1 MFKKLLIATALL
13 LTTVSC
19 NHSMLG
25 QTLSPST
32 NPGKPSYLF
41 VIMSDYGMIQQTS
54 NGEYQLILD
63 HSDVEKVLAFT
74 NRPYRL
80 VKHSTAEGLKTMWT
94 EGNNSFAEDPPNAT
108 IIINQHLQTVILTSV
123 SIEGD
128 KTIFTIK
135 SDGTSSLLPIA
146 GACQIFIDGAVVGK
160 ERSGPYSSGAQEG

>member
-80 VKHSTAEGLKTMWT
+80 VQHETGEALKTMWS
-94 EGNNSFAEDPPNAT
+94 GGSNSFADDPPNAT
-108 IIINQHLQTVILTSV
+108 VIINQHLQTVILTSMSV
-123 SIEGD
+123 QGD
-128 KTIFTIK
+128 KTIFTIQ
-135 SDGTSSLLPIA
+135 SDGPNSLLPMS
-146 GACQIFIDGAVVGK
+146 GVCQIFVDGGEKTCTLSACGWGVDP
-160 ERSGPYSSGAQEG
+160 R

>member
-80 VKHSTAEGLKTMWT
+80 VQYETGEALKTMWS
-94 EGNNSFAEDPPNAT
+94 EGRIP
-108 IIINQHLQTVILTSV
+108 
-123 SIEGD
+123 
-128 KTIFTIK
+128 
-135 SDGTSSLLPIA
+135 LLMIPQ
-146 GACQIFIDGAVVGK
+146 CHSNHQPTPTNCDLN
-160 ERSGPYSSGAQEG
+160 

>member
-25 QTLSPST
+25 QTSSPST

-63 HSDVEKVLAFT
+63 HSNVEKVLAFT

-80 VKHSTAEGLKTMWT
+80 VQHTTGEDLESIWT
-94 EGNNSFAEDPPNAT
+94 QGSKSFEKDPPNAT
-108 IIINQHLQTVILTSV
+108 VIINQHLQTVILTSMSV
-123 SIEGD
+123 QGD
-128 KTIFTIK
+128 KTIFTIQ
-135 SDGTSSLLPIA
+135 SDGTNSLLA
-146 GACQIFIDGAVVGK
+146 MSGVCQVFVDGGQGSCPPGGCTGFDA
-160 ERSGPYSSGAQEG
+160 R

>member
-25 QTLSPST
+25 QTSSPST

-80 VKHSTAEGLKTMWT
+80 VQYETGEALKTMWS
-94 EGNNSFAEDPPNAT
+94 GGSNSFADDPPNAT
-108 IIINQHLQTVILTSV
+108 VIINQHLQTVILTSMSV
-123 SIEGD
+123 QGD
-128 KTIFTIK
+128 ETIFTIQ
-135 SDGTSSLLPIA
+135 SDGPNSLLPMS
-146 GACQIFIDGAVVGK
+146 GVCQIFVDGGSKACLLSICY
-160 ERSGPYSSGAQEG
+160 EYQDR